1 MPAET
6 TTPEVHVPPAAGA
19 EPATPAAD
27 PTILGIPTFTLGAL
41 ALGLAFV
48 GYIPA
53 AAVGGVLPI
62 VFAATG
68 LGSFVSAIWA
78 MALRQTVFVGILGL
92 FAGFWWSYAALVLGL
107 THGWYAVPSANV
119 AHVQALFLIAWTAI
133 FFVLLMGTL
142 RLPAI
147 YTALLALV
155 VVAFVLLIIG
165 ILSPSTTAT
174 KAGGAVALAI
184 AALGAYLFVHAFE
197 LALGGRALPLGRPT
211 IR

>member
-1 MPAET
+1 MAEATQPDLHVQPAAEAAAT
-6 TTPEVHVPPAAGA
+6 PPA
-19 EPATPAAD
+19 PD
-27 PTILGIPTFTLGAL
+27 PVILGIPTFTVGSV
-41 ALGLAFV
+41 ALGLALV

-68 LGSFVSAIWA
+68 LGVFVSAIWA
-78 MALRQTVFVGILGL
+78 MALRQTMLVGILGI

-107 THGWYAVPSANV
+107 THGWYAVPHTNV
-119 AHVQALFLIAWTAI
+119 VHVQALFLISWTVI
-133 FFVLLMGTL
+133 FFFLLAGTL

-155 VVAFVLLIIG
+155 VAAFVLLIIG
-165 ILSPSTTAT
+165 TLSPSTTAT
-174 KAGGAVALAI
+174 KAGGWVVLVFAVI
-184 AALGAYLFVHAFE
+184 GIYIFIHACD
-197 LALGGRALPLGRPT
+197 LALGGRGLPLGRPA